1 MYSSP
6 MKDKRNGDFLVA
18 DVEVNECFTELYKS
32 SEQNITLKVGPW
44 GGNGQNFD
52 IISDS
57 QLITLVCVKSGDV
70 VDYLE
75 VSYSVGVNSVKSYP
89 AGSNGGDSTKEIP
102 LGQGEYI
109 NSISG
114 SVINNYNGQTC
125 ITQLGFKTNRGNEY
139 GPFGNNKGSVGTGFN
154 IPFVDGRIVG
164 FFGVSGK
171 YINAIGV
178 YAAPN

>member
-1 MYSSP
+1 MAEPSLTP
-6 MKDKRNGDFLVA
+6 

-57 QLITLVCVKSGDV
+57 QLITKVVVKSGDV

-75 VSYSVGVNSVKSYP
+75 IFYSVGGNSVTSYS
-89 AGSNGGDSTKEIP
+89 AGGSGGDSTNKIP
-102 LGQGEYI
+102 LDEGEYI
-109 NSISG
+109 NWISG
-114 SVINNYNGQTC
+114 SVINDYNSQTC

-139 GPFGNNKGSVGTGFN
+139 GPFGNKEGSDGTGFT